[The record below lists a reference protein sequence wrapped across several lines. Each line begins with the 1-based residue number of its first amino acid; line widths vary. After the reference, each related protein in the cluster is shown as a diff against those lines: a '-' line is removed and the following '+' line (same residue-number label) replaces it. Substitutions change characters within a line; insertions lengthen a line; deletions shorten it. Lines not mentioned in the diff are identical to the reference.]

1 MTLEITSPQNPRIR
15 EVVRLRDRRGRQ
27 NQSRFII
34 DGLREI
40 QRACATSL
48 IIEEVY
54 FDTAQCQQGPEHTTL
69 SILQKGGIKLIEV
82 SGRVME
88 KLSYGQRRLAMVAV
102 AKTPPLRTLEDF
114 TAKPEAFIIVL
125 EAVEKPGNLGAIVRT
140 ADAAGVDAV
149 FLSGGTH
156 DLFNPNTI
164 RSSSGAIF
172 HLPVIHTQHD
182 ELESWLDDNA
192 FKTFATRVDGAI
204 NYAQANFTG
213 KVAFVMGTE
222 ATGLSNDWN
231 HQNSSAISIPMLGI
245 ADSLNVSTSCAVICF
260 EALRQRSQA

>member
-1 MTLEITSPQNPRIR
+1 MTLEIASPQNPRIK

-27 NQSRFII
+27 KQSRFII

-40 QRACATSL
+40 QRACASTL
-48 IIEEVY
+48 AIEEVY
-54 FDTAQCQQGPEHTTL
+54 FDISQCQQEAERATL
-69 SILQKGGIKLIEV
+69 AILQNNGVKLIEV

-88 KLSYGQRRLAMVAV
+88 KLSYGQRQLGMVAV
-102 AKTPPLRTLEDF
+102 ASTPALRTLSDF
-114 TAKPEAFIIVL
+114 SLTSEAFIIVL
-125 EAVEKPGNLGAIVRT
+125 EAVEKPGNLGAIMRT

-149 FLSGGTH
+149 FLSGGTD

-172 HLPVIHTQHD
+172 QLPAIHTQHD
-182 ELESWLDDNA
+182 ELQSWLKGNA

-204 NYAQANFTG
+204 NYTQANYTG
-213 KVAFVMGTE
+213 RVALVMGTE
-222 ATGLSNDWN
+222 ATGLSNNWDP
-231 HQNSSAISIPMLGI
+231 QNSSAISIPMLGI
-245 ADSLNVSTSCAVICF
+245 GDSLNVSTSCAVVCF